1 MLQML
6 IGNAHYHC
14 FCVRYVASDNLT
26 LALIIFISLSPGL
39 GMLLVIAI
47 IIGVACYRRRSRLAA
62 ETVDENEQQLESIGQ
77 EIQYYGMY
85 FLNNFK
91 EEDQQYSTTLPSEH
105 HSRC

>member
-26 LALIIFISLSPGL
+26 LALIIGLSAAIGI
-39 GMLLVIAI
+39 LLIIAI
-47 IIGVACYRRRSRLAA
+47 IIGVACYRRRSRLAG

>member
-26 LALIIFISLSPGL
+26 LALIIGLSAAL
-39 GMLLVIAI
+39 GILLIIVI
-47 IIGVACYRRRSRLAA
+47 IIGVACYRRRSRLAG
-62 ETVDENEQQLESIGQ
+62 ETVDETEQQLESIGQ

>member
-26 LALIIFISLSPGL
+26 LALIIGLSAAL
-39 GMLLVIAI
+39 GILLIIAI
-47 IIGVACYRRRSRLAA
+47 IIGVACYRRRSRLAG

>member
-6 IGNAHYHC
+6 IGNARYHC

-26 LALIIFISLSPGL
+26 LALIIGLSAAL
-39 GMLLVIAI
+39 GILLIIAI
-47 IIGVACYRRRSRLAA
+47 IIGVACYRRRSRLAG

-77 EIQYYGMY
+77 EIQPYGMY
-85 FLNNFK
+85 FQNNFK